1 MPRRRIAQIALVV
14 SLVLL
19 AAACGS
25 DGDASDAEA
34 AASDSTSASSAATT
48 STTALND
55 DASNDDAASDD
66 ASALTV
72 AADWQLTRVGP
83 GIKPAVALD
92 AAGAPTV
99 AFMTEAQDGG
109 VFSASAAS
117 DWAIETVAEGY
128 FYGPI
133 DLAFGPDDTQNI
145 VYHDHQGPTFDPA
158 LGDLT
163 LAQGGSDGW
172 TLSPSGDAGH
182 DGWDSTIRFGPD
194 GQLWAAG
201 IEPSDF
207 GTSEG
212 VEFYEFVDG
221 AWTVESVGGPA
232 ITYEFNVSI
241 ATTPDGEPALSYFD
255 DVAGQLRVATRT
267 ASGWVDEAVTD
278 PGGGGMFSSFIIDDQ
293 GTRYISFFRQATP
306 SSGEVVYAVDTGSG
320 WQLDTI
326 ANLEDIEVGM
336 FGARRVTSLQ
346 LLDDG
351 TPVVAYTDRSGI
363 WLATGLESDW
373 QIEQILIAGGQP
385 LGQQVQLVVDGDA
398 MHVVSFETTNSAP
411 LEGEILY
418 LNR

>member
-25 DGDASDAEA
+25 DGDGSDAEA
-34 AASDSTSASSAATT
+34 PASDSTPPATAATQ
-48 STTALND
+48 STTT
-55 DASNDDAASDD
+55 SGEGASDLLVT
-66 ASALTV
+66 SG
-72 AADWQLTRVGP
+72 WELTRLGP

-92 AAGAPTV
+92 AAGVPTV

-117 DWAIETVAEGY
+117 DWALETVAEGY

-133 DLAFGPDDTQNI
+133 DLAFGPDGAQNI
-145 VYHDHQGPTFDPA
+145 VYHDHQGPTFDPT

-172 TLSPSGDAGH
+172 TLSPSGDDGH
-182 DGWDSTIRFGPD
+182 DGWDSTIRFGPE

-221 AWTVESVGGPA
+221 AWTVESIGGPA

-241 ATTPDGEPALSYFD
+241 ATTPGGDPALSYFD

-267 ASGWVDEAVTD
+267 AGGWVDEAVTD
-278 PGGGGMFSSFIIDDQ
+278 PGDGGMFSSFIIDDQ
-293 GTRYISFFRQATP
+293 GTRYISFFRQLSP
-306 SSGEVVYAVDTGSG
+306 GSGEVVYAVDSGSG

-326 ANLEDIEVGM
+326 AELEDIEVGM
-336 FGARRVTSLQ
+336 FGARRITSLQ
-346 LLDDG
+346 LLDDA

-363 WLATGLESDW
+363 WLATGADSVW
-373 QIEQILIAGGQP
+373 QIEQVLTAGTQP
-385 LGQQVQLVVDGDA
+385 LGQQVQLVVDGDV
-398 MHVVSFETTNSAP
+398 MHVVSFEATNAAP

-418 LNR
+418 LAR

>member
-1 MPRRRIAQIALVV
+1 MPRRRIAQTALVM

-25 DGDASDAEA
+25 DGDAVDAESPASDAAPPTTA
-34 AASDSTSASSAATT
+34 AESATT
-48 STTALND
+48 LNDDASGD
-55 DASNDDAASDD
+55 DASNDDASNPA
-66 ASALTV
+66 V

-117 DWAIETVAEGY
+117 DWAIESVAEGY

-133 DLAFGPDDTQNI
+133 DLAFGPDDVQNI

-182 DGWDSTIRFGPD
+182 DGWDSTIRFGPE

-212 VEFYEFVDG
+212 VEFYELTDG
-221 AWTVESVGGPA
+221 DWTVESIGGPA

-293 GTRYISFFRQATP
+293 GTRYISFFRQVTP
-306 SSGEVVYAVDTGSG
+306 SSGEVVYAVDSGSG

-326 ANLEDIEVGM
+326 SELADIEVGM
-336 FGARRVTSLQ
+336 FGARRITSLQ
-346 LLDDG
+346 LLDDA

-363 WLATGLESDW
+363 WLATNSDSGW
-373 QIEQILIAGGQP
+373 QIEQILTAGALP

-398 MHVVSFETTNSAP
+398 MHVVSFEATNAAP

-418 LNR
+418 LTR